1 MGLKERIDQD
11 LKDALRAKDGMR
23 LNTLRQ
29 IKTLVKNKEVE
40 LQKPLDDIAVVQVVH
55 TLVKQRHDS
64 IEQFGKGGRADLV
77 AQETAEL
84 ALLQS
89 YLPEAMPE
97 TEVARIVAEVIA
109 AEGATGAKDMGRVMK
124 AVMIQVAGRADG
136 KAVSELVKKK
146 FRV

>member
-1 MGLKERIDQD
+1 MGLKEQIDRD
-11 LKDALRAKDGMR
+11 LKDALRAKDVVR

-29 IKTLVKNKEVE
+29 IKTLIKNKEVK
-40 LQKPLDDIAVVQVVH
+40 LLKPLDDTAVIQVVL
-55 TLVKQRHDS
+55 TLVKQRRES

-97 TEVARIVAEVIA
+97 AEVARIVGEVVA

-124 AVMIQVAGRADG
+124 AVMGRVAGRADG
-136 KAVSELVKKK
+136 KVVSALVKTLLK
-146 FRV
+146 

>member
-1 MGLKERIDQD
+1 MTLKERINQD
-11 LKDALRAKDGMR
+11 LKDALRARDEVR

-40 LQKPLDDIAVVQVVH
+40 WQRPLDDTAVVQVIN
-55 TLVKQRHDS
+55 TLVKQRRES

-77 AQETAEL
+77 AKETTEL

-97 TEVARIVAEVIA
+97 AEVARIVGEVVA
-109 AEGATGAKDMGRVMK
+109 AEGATDAKDMGRVMK
-124 AVMIQVAGRADG
+124 AVMSRVAGRADG
-136 KAVSELVKKK
+136 KVVSEIVK
-146 FRV
+146 RCLSA